1 MTGTTT
7 AQDLL
12 DAYRAIDD
20 VGADFDHWTLW
31 TPEGHMI
38 RMVTPVHTQTVE
50 GRGDIVAVQWIV
62 RAGPG
67 HEFVDNM
74 RVAPDHPVA
83 FTVGERKGS
92 LT

>member
-1 MTGTTT
+1 MNSMAT
-7 AQDLL
+7 ARDLL

-50 GRGDIVAVQWIV
+50 GRGDIIAVEWIV
-62 RAGPG
+62 RAGRN
-67 HEFVDNM
+67 HDFVDNM
-74 RVAPDHPVA
+74 RVGVDQPVD
-83 FTVGERKGS
+83 FTVGERS